1 MSAHCHAPD
10 CQAAAARLLARDP
23 RWRRMLWIALLV
35 NAAMFGVEL
44 WAGWHAES
52 AALLADAI
60 DFAGDAV
67 NYGLSLA
74 VLGLAA
80 VWASRVAWLKG
91 WMMGLYGLGVLA
103 YAGRLAWVGSAPQP
117 ATMGLVGVL
126 ALVANVVVAGLL
138 YRYRS
143 GDANARSVWLC
154 SRNDAIGNALVVLAA
169 LGVFGTG
176 TAWPDL
182 IVATAMA
189 GLGVSAAWR
198 VIAQARQEL
207 KDHAQTA

>member
-1 MSAHCHAPD
+1 MSTHCHAPA
-10 CQAAAARLLARDP
+10 CHSAALRNRARDP
-23 RWRRMLWIALLV
+23 RWHRVLWIALIV
-35 NAAMFGVEL
+35 NAAMFCVEV
-44 WAGWHAES
+44 WAGWQAHS

-60 DFAGDAV
+60 DFAADAV

-103 YAGRLAWVGSAPQP
+103 HVVRLAWGGSAPEP
-117 ATMGLVGVL
+117 ATMGAIGAL
-126 ALVANVVVAGLL
+126 ALAANAAVALML
-138 YRYRS
+138 YRYRD

-154 SRNDAIGNALVVLAA
+154 SRNDVIGNAMVVLAA

-182 IVATAMA
+182 MVATVMA
-189 GLGVSAAWR
+189 TLAVSAGWR
-198 VIAQARQEL
+198 VITQARVEL
-207 KDHAQTA
+207 KGHAPAA